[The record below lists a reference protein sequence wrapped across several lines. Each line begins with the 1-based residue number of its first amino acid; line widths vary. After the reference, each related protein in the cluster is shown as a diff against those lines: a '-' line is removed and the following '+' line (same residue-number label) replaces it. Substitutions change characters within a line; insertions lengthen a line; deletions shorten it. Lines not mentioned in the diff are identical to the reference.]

1 MAQHIDG
8 FGRVRLADGV
18 SVFQRGPT
26 MVQFGVDATRTG
38 VLEVAQP
45 AAAVRALTDAAR
57 PIALHALT
65 AALREALGADAS
77 RRIVADLVSYRL
89 LVPAVAPHVVMLG
102 TSPLAARLAALLHEC
117 RMAVHAPRKH
127 QPDAD
132 FLAGCDERAPLVVV
146 DQLARAGALARMVKH
161 RPGPVVPV
169 ATVDSRVLIGPL
181 REEPGNPCLRCINLH
196 LAERDAG
203 WERGVHASPHGPA
216 SPDPVVVAAGAA
228 AAAVAIR
235 RVAGAPDPPGVSAP
249 RLQPGQLAVVDPFG
263 PKLVTHHTWAPHPR
277 CTVCY

>member
-8 FGRVRLADGV
+8 FERARLADGV

-26 MVQFGVDATRTG
+26 MVQFGLDATRTG

-45 AAAVRALTDAAR
+45 AATAQVLSDAAR

-65 AALREALGADAS
+65 AALREVLGADAS
-77 RRIVADLVSYRL
+77 RRIVADLVAYRL
-89 LVPAVAPHVVMLG
+89 LVSAVAPHVVVLG

-132 FLAGCDERAPLVVV
+132 FLAGCDERVPLVVV
-146 DQLARAGALARMVKH
+146 DQLARAGALARMAKH
-161 RPGPVVPV
+161 RPGPVLPV
-169 ATVDSRVLIGPL
+169 ATVDSRVLVGPL
-181 REEPGNPCLRCINLH
+181 RGGLADPCLCCVNLH
-196 LAERDAG
+196 VAERDAS
-203 WERGVHASPHGPA
+203 WERGVHAFPHGPA
-216 SPDPVVVAAGAA
+216 TPDPVVIAAGAA

-263 PKLVTHHTWAPHPR
+263 PQLVTHHTWDPHPR